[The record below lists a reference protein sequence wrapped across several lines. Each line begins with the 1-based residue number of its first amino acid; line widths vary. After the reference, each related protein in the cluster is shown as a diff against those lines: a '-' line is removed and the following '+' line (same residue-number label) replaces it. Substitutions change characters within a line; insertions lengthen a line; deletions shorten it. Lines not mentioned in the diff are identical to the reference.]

1 MYYPHDELI
10 EYLKDKDQLL
20 ILATFLN
27 AILLSFLLYDLRF
40 MSAKCQ
46 KTSSSFSSLII
57 LLNEKIPRE
66 IIDLSV
72 NTEFILIFV
81 FVQTIYR
88 LLHIFI

>member
-20 ILATFLN
+20 ILVTFLN

-46 KTSSSFSSLII
+46 KTSSSFFFFNYIV
-57 LLNEKIPRE
+57 ERK
-66 IIDLSV
+66 
-72 NTEFILIFV
+72 NTP
-81 FVQTIYR
+81 YNY
-88 LLHIFI
+88 